1 MTDRPIE
8 DYSLPHLWKRI
19 EQLKR
24 YESLIKASPNGLHV
38 HITELRKRIE
48 ALEAEVA
55 RLKDAI
61 REHRDS
67 FSKDMDEHDWTT
79 EDEALWE
86 LIDEKKPLGR

>member
-1 MTDRPIE
+1 MSERMTDERLDE
-8 DYSLPHLWKRI
+8 
-19 EQLKR
+19 
-24 YESLIKASPNGLHV
+24 
-38 HITELRKRIE
+38 IE
-48 ALEAEVA
+48 ASDSPLKQTEIWQAMKAERAEVA

-86 LIDEKKPLGR
+86 LIDEKKPPGGLGG